1 MNIFVVGT
9 CARQVVV
16 PLLGVKLGHQKGLGR
31 VTLICAVSVFF
42 RNLSAVLPFG
52 QEFSERL
59 KRCLVKGLDLQGDE
73 HVLVIKNFMFSAQL
87 QGRRWHA
94 LPADDQSSDR
104 PDKPHWTDRLA
115 HDFMELSWGWTP
127 PTYGHLCVA
136 APGEKWG
143 SACRICVSRKPFASA
158 PAWELYAQ
166 NRRRLFSALS
176 PLARPLAQETTS
188 LGWKGMWKI
197 CVPVAGNMS

>member
-16 PLLGVKLGHQKGLGR
+16 PVLGVKLGHQKGLGR
-31 VTLICAVSVFF
+31 VTLICAASVFF
-42 RNLSAVLPFG
+42 RNLSAVLPFW

-104 PDKPHWTDRLA
+104 PDKPHWTHRLA

-136 APGEKWG
+136 APGEK
-143 SACRICVSRKPFASA
+143 
-158 PAWELYAQ
+158 
-166 NRRRLFSALS
+166 
-176 PLARPLAQETTS
+176 
-188 LGWKGMWKI
+188 
-197 CVPVAGNMS
+197 